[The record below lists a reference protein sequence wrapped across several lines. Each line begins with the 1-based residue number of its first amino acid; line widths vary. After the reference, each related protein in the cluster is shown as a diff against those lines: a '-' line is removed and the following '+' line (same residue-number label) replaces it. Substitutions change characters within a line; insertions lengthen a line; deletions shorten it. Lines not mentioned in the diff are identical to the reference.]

1 MKKTAKTEDIKH
13 APKKVSE
20 VTLGTTVIGCIVTLL
35 IGFYV
40 GLNWEG
46 IFEGFKPYLG
56 FKRTAGET
64 LDLKPVQNLYS
75 VLKENY
81 DGNIDKDAVVEGA
94 KKGMVE
100 AVGDKYTTY
109 MTADEATEYKN
120 DLEGDIEQAGIGV
133 SFAQR
138 EDYVRILRTLP
149 DNPARRAGVLAGD
162 IVFAIDDVEVWM
174 ESADYIGQKLRGA
187 DGSKIKLTV
196 VRDREK
202 LDFEMT
208 REKINNVS
216 ADITYENDIAI
227 LSVYRFASDTGTLT
241 KKLAEEAV
249 SKNVKGIIVDL
260 RNNGG
265 GYVNA
270 AKNMISLWVD
280 GEKILT
286 QKSRTF
292 GDSSTLALRGSAIL
306 KDLKTVVLINGS
318 TASSSEIVV
327 GALKDY
333 NKATIVGEKSYGKGV
348 VQSMIEVGGGSI
360 LKVTSAHWYTPNGTG
375 INEKGIEPDIT
386 VERTYE
392 QINKNEDPQLD
403 KAISLLT
410 N

>member
-1 MKKTAKTEDIKH
+1 MKKT
-13 APKKVSE
+13 E
-20 VTLGTTVIGCIVTLL
+20 VTLGTTVVGCIVTLL

-56 FKRTAGET
+56 FKKTAGES
-64 LDLKPVQNLYS
+64 LDLKPVQNLYN

-81 DGNIDKDAVVEGA
+81 DGTIDKDAVIEGA

-109 MTADEATEYKN
+109 MTAEEAADYKK

-133 SFAQR
+133 SFAKR
-138 EDYVRILRTLP
+138 EDYIRVLRTLP

-162 IVFAIDDVEVWM
+162 IIYAIDDVEVWM
-174 ESADYIGQKLRGA
+174 ESADDIGTKLRGA

-196 VRDREK
+196 VRDGEK

-227 LSVYRFASDTGTLT
+227 LSVYRFSSDTGDLV
-241 KKLAEEAV
+241 KKLAKEAV
-249 SKNVKGIIVDL
+249 DKNVKGIVVDL

-270 AKNMISLWVD
+270 ARTMISLWVD

-292 GDSSTLALRGSAIL
+292 GDTTTLALRDNAIL
-306 KDLKTVVLINGS
+306 KDMKTVVLINGS

-348 VQSMIEVGGGSI
+348 VQSMVDAGNGSI
-360 LKVTSAHWYTPNGTG
+360 LKVTSAHWYTPNGNG
-375 INEKGIEPDIT
+375 IDGTGIEPDEV

-403 KAISLLT
+403 KALELLK
-410 N
+410 